1 MNQKLPCCDREA
13 LESYISASAIA
24 LGFEPK
30 KLTQNLEAVAKQ
42 YIFAIENYRN
52 SSTRGEVLQSLADV
66 LERPDHRLA
75 AAISILKLDATRA
88 LMGRFPSSFMRYVG
102 MDGNQHIAWVA
113 DDEAIAVA
121 LFKSKM
127 ALQSLSG
134 QPNLI
139 KAQLQRTGICC
150 FNIGEEAEARAFYG
164 VLADIDPAFFREHV
178 GAMIELLTDIFALQ
192 DSSDARNIR
201 VLDGARA
208 NTDWQLIGLIL
219 DIVWPM
225 ESGEFHSRKMTHL
238 RELVN
243 GVVRYVWGETR
254 PRRGAPPTK
263 RDDVGEKDGELLFD
277 PMLLSAVL
285 TLRHQINSLIE
296 AVKDIE
302 RRMRLMWRL
311 GTDIGDVVLR
321 LEKVAYYPLLDWK
334 RELERRLLFGD
345 YRPKNPNVRRYTGEV
360 VITPP
365 MPKFKKIDD
374 ATTRTLALIEAAS
387 PLVKGGRDMERDSAI
402 LARAFSI

>member
-1 MNQKLPCCDREA
+1 MSQNLPCADRDA
-13 LESYISASAIA
+13 LESFISASAMA

-30 KLTQNLEAVAKQ
+30 ALTQKLEAVGKQ

-52 SSTRGEVLQSLADV
+52 SSTRGAVLQSLADV
-66 LERPDHRLA
+66 LERPDYKLA
-75 AAISILKLDATRA
+75 SAISILDRDATHA
-88 LMGRFPSSFMRYVG
+88 LMGRFPSSFMRYIG

-134 QPNLI
+134 QANLL
-139 KAQLQRTGICC
+139 KVKLQRTGIGG
-150 FNIGEEAEARAFYG
+150 FDIGKEAEARACYG
-164 VLADIDPAFFREHV
+164 ALADMDPGFVREHV
-178 GAMIELLTDIFALQ
+178 AAMIELLTEIFELQ
-192 DSSDARNIR
+192 DSSDARNIKL
-201 VLDGARA
+201 LDGARA

-225 ESGEFHSRKMTHL
+225 ERGEFHSKKMEHL

-254 PRRGAPPTK
+254 PRRGAPTK
-263 RDDVGEKDGELLFD
+263 RDDGREKDGELLFD
-277 PMLLSAVL
+277 PMLLSGVL
-285 TLRHQINSLIE
+285 TLRHQINSLTQ
-296 AVKDIE
+296 ALKAIE
-302 RRMRLMWRL
+302 RRMQTLEREC
-311 GTDIGDVVLR
+311 GDVVTHLY
-321 LEKVAYYPLLDWK
+321 KIAYYPLLDWK

-345 YRPKNPNVRRYTGEV
+345 YRPKNANVRRYTGEV

-387 PLVKGGRDMERDSAI
+387 PLVKGGRDMERDAAI